1 MQTVGENQE
10 LIESRQLGENKFVRI
25 LSEANPEM
33 LKKLLEFLEDKRE
46 VDLEN
51 QVDSQDLVISIKK
64 GHKVA
69 RFVNKIKENINF
81 FFSKL
86 PENEFLDKFYKDL
99 AVASSRASSL
109 EKLRPEERMELSAEA
124 YCGFTRESLQISQE
138 NFAPILFV
146 LALASFANQK
156 SGQEVN
162 PEMFQLALV
171 AMQDRETMLKTSTL
185 SYLNFNKYQ
194 NKLSKANLL
203 LNSIVIGC
211 EIVNFFQIGISKN
224 KSNEKPLLIPMYFLG
239 IAESISNLINNSKF
253 NNVNTNLL
261 FLTTSL
267 FFALESVLET
277 VKGRNEIKTFYNIDE
292 PVSLDN
298 RFLFRVLSGG
308 LFLASQFDRRFGVDR
323 ISSRFVRGLSSLYRG
338 AINISGCI
346 KKTQHSQDASIE
358 SLPNVPQDKV
368 NKLAIELFELLYNY
382 TPHPDANIGNAKAN
396 PVEQNSKIK

>member
-64 GHKVA
+64 GHNVA
-69 RFVNKIKENINF
+69 RFANKIKENINF

-99 AVASSRASSL
+99 ADASSRASSL

-124 YCGFTRESLQISQE
+124 YCGFIRESLQISQE

-162 PEMFQLALV
+162 PEMFQQALV
-171 AMQDRETMLKTSTL
+171 AMQDRETIQKKSRLP
-185 SYLNFNKYQ
+185 YLNFNKYH

-239 IAESISNLINNSKF
+239 IAESTSNLINNSKF

-298 RFLFRVLSGG
+298 RFLFRVLLGG
-308 LFLASQFDRRFGVDR
+308 LFLASQFDRRFDVDR

-346 KKTQHSQDASIE
+346 KKR
-358 SLPNVPQDKV
+358 
-368 NKLAIELFELLYNY
+368 
-382 TPHPDANIGNAKAN
+382 NIVKMHQLNHCQMS
-396 PVEQNSKIK
+396 PKIK

>member
-1 MQTVGENQE
+1 
-10 LIESRQLGENKFVRI
+10 
-25 LSEANPEM
+25 
-33 LKKLLEFLEDKRE
+33 
-46 VDLEN
+46 
-51 QVDSQDLVISIKK
+51 
-64 GHKVA
+64 
-69 RFVNKIKENINF
+69 
-81 FFSKL
+81 
-86 PENEFLDKFYKDL
+86 
-99 AVASSRASSL
+99 
-109 EKLRPEERMELSAEA
+109 
-124 YCGFTRESLQISQE
+124 
-138 NFAPILFV
+138 
-146 LALASFANQK
+146 
-156 SGQEVN
+156 
-162 PEMFQLALV
+162 
-171 AMQDRETMLKTSTL
+171 
-185 SYLNFNKYQ
+185 
-194 NKLSKANLL
+194 
-203 LNSIVIGC
+203 
-211 EIVNFFQIGISKN
+211 
-224 KSNEKPLLIPMYFLG
+224 MYFLG

-298 RFLFRVLSGG
+298 RFLFRVLLGG
-308 LFLASQFDRRFGVDR
+308 LFLASQFDRRFDVDR

-346 KKTQHSQDASIE
+346 KKTQHSQDASVE